1 MEVKMTERLVYID
14 VAKGIGM
21 SMIVWMHIWGNNTFG
36 FTPPYLQIV
45 LLPLYMYLFSLCC
58 LVS

>member
-1 MEVKMTERLVYID
+1 MMETTKQRLMYID

-36 FTPPYLQIV
+36 FSPP
-45 LLPLYMYLFSLCC
+45 PDT
-58 LVS
+58 